1 MKFELKNKVAL
12 VTGSSDGL
20 GLKIALRLSD
30 EGCIV
35 VLNGR
40 NKEKLNK
47 CTLLFKKKVLAVNA
61 DVTKFKECKNLVD
74 HIEKNLGRLDILVC
88 NVGSGKSD
96 SNQNNLEEWHRMIDL
111 NLMSTVNVI
120 SAADCL
126 LERSSG
132 SIVCISSICGQEVMQ
147 APLNYSASKAALN
160 AYVKGVSRKLASKK
174 IRINAIAPGNLMFKG
189 SSWEKKMIENPNLV
203 KKILENEVALGR
215 FGTPEEIANWVVFLA
230 SSLSSFATG
239 QIYTV
244 DGGQVRS

>member
-20 GLKIALRLSD
+20 GLKIALKLSD

-47 CTLLFKKKVLAVNA
+47 STLLFKKKVLAVNA
-61 DVTKFKECKNLVD
+61 DVTKLKECKNLVD

-96 SNQNNLEEWHRMIDL
+96 SNHNNLEEWHRMIDL

-132 SIVCISSICGQEVMQ
+132 NIVCISSICGQEVMH